1 MAKFFGKIGFTTTE
15 ETAPG
20 VFRAVTTERDYR
32 GDVLRNTRKWENGE
46 YLNDDLNVNNQIS
59 IVADAYANENF
70 FAMRYI
76 SWMGAYWKIT
86 NVEVQRPRLIL
97 TIGGVYNKPAS
108 LVARTFR
115 GDSRKRERLLPT
127 SRNDSHAL
135 PLHRIRA
142 RQE

>member
-1 MAKFFGKIGFTTTE
+1 MAKFFGKIGFTKTE

-20 VFRAVTTERDYR
+20 VYREVTTERDYC

-46 YLNDDLNVNNQIS
+46 HLNDDLNVNNQIS

-97 TIGGVYNKPAS
+97 TIGGVYNKPA
-108 LVARTFR
+108 
-115 GDSRKRERLLPT
+115 
-127 SRNDSHAL
+127 N
-135 PLHRIRA
+135 
-142 RQE
+142 

>member
-1 MAKFFGKIGFTTTE
+1 MAKFFGTIGFTTTE

-46 YLNDDLNVNNQIS
+46 HLNDDLNVNNQIS

-97 TIGGVYNKPAS
+97 TIGGVYNKPA
-108 LVARTFR
+108 
-115 GDSRKRERLLPT
+115 
-127 SRNDSHAL
+127 N
-135 PLHRIRA
+135 
-142 RQE
+142 